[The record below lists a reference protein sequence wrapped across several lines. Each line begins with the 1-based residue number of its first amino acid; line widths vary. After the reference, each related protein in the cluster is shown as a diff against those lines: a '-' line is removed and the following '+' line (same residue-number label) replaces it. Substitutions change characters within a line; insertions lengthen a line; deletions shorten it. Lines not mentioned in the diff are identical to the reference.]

1 MVFVVLAV
9 LVLVAAV
16 LVIVVVVV
24 VVVVVVAVVVVVV
37 VVIVVVV
44 VVLIIA
50 VLGLQLTHMG
60 PKQRM
65 TKGSK
70 LCPPQQQLP
79 RSYIRKWSHLLHGVS
94 PDVAVGEGMSTDA
107 RRQGTS
113 DGAFHAV
120 VTVPGD

>member
-16 LVIVVVVV
+16 LVIVVVV

>member
-9 LVLVAAV
+9 LL
-16 LVIVVVVV
+16 LVVVVV
-24 VVVVVVAVVVVVV
+24 VVVL
-37 VVIVVVV
+37 IV
-44 VVLIIA
+44 A
-50 VLGLQLTHMG
+50 VLGLLLTHMG
-60 PKQRM
+60 PKQCM
-65 TKGSK
+65 TEGSK

-94 PDVAVGEGMSTDA
+94 PDVAVGEGMSADA
-107 RRQGTS
+107 WRQGTS